1 MTATGDRCRGVRRD
15 SERSSAGA
23 PHDRQIGNHVLAATL
38 LDELKTPPQGKFHGA
53 VGDPGQFP
61 AQGVGERTAPIAVG
75 AEMALVVGDAIPGLR
90 MVEPSAE
97 VALPDHQGADPGC
110 SG

>member
-1 MTATGDRCRGVRRD
+1 
-15 SERSSAGA
+15 
-23 PHDRQIGNHVLAATL
+23 
-38 LDELKTPPQGKFHGA
+38 
-53 VGDPGQFP
+53 
-61 AQGVGERTAPIAVG
+61 
-75 AEMALVVGDAIPGLR
+75 MALVVGDAIPGPR